1 MANHPYGSTKSAK
14 KQQHY
19 SDADQQQLDSVR
31 NRDLSD
37 FQKQDPL
44 KEPTADASRLPQ
56 ESALLDSLGKIA
68 YTLDKT
74 YLTQLSACYGIF
86 PFEEYY
92 NKCELPYKDENG
104 EDAAEL
110 AETITYASNIRALQV
125 SQWVYDK
132 DEKIGDCFKNVLSVF
147 AGSDETV
154 AMVLHR
160 TEDGTKMYFVTK
172 NAGPQ
177 PGERIDNAI
186 GLLASTLR
194 GNFPGSVLE
203 PLEENKNAEKDLKNL
218 FSFQDM
224 KAVSCLCNIPSERGE
239 GEYLCQGIDK
249 LLNSLVPGTETIPD
263 KEYYIIFMATP
274 LSAGEQREV
283 LQGYEEL
290 ATALAPFA
298 GYQFQRGRNEAHM
311 QGEMNSLA
319 QTNGIS
325 EAVTKTH
332 SINAGLNA
340 GLNGS
345 FSTLLS
351 KAVTTG
357 ISAATTW
364 GTGASASVEAGA
376 AVLKGSATVSEHQ
389 DFTVGGHVDNTST
402 SGKQTTY
409 GGSVGMSLGY
419 GYSWGRTEGRN
430 ASASQ
435 TVGTNRGISLGITD
449 NTTYT
454 YKSYLVSDLLKKLE
468 AMITRI
474 TESQAMGLWKTAS
487 YVLAENT
494 VTSQSVAHYLRS
506 LLQGDNSYLEPAVVQ
521 TWTDEESQGIV
532 PFKEIREYLSHF
544 THPVFL
550 SVTEENVAA
559 AKENNSGNPIAYDP
573 ANNIFV
579 TPTANVSTAE
589 LANAFAFPRYSVQGI
604 PVIQCAR
611 FGREPHSLQ
620 EIKRDIRLGCAY
632 HMHHPEEQNKIGL
645 DKNELT
651 AHTFITGSTGAGKS
665 NTIYKIIDEL
675 CFNTQQNPV
684 HFLVIEPAKGEYKKS
699 FSKSKYKGISVYGT
713 NPKKTDLLQINPFSF
728 PDDIHVLEH
737 IDRLVEVFNACWPM
751 YAAMPAVLKDAIEA
765 SYVSCGWSL
774 TRSVCTPKR
783 FPTFATVL
791 KKLPEIMDSSAYS
804 KDTKGDYTGALVTR
818 VKSLTNGIN
827 GQIFCSDNEIC
838 DKCLFDHNVIIDLSR
853 VGSMETKA
861 LLMGIL
867 MIKLQEYRM
876 ATAEGSNA
884 ELKHITVLEEA
895 HNLLRRT
902 STEQSQEGSNLQG
915 KSVEMLANAIAEMRT
930 YGEGFIIADQAPGL
944 LDMAVIRNTNTKII
958 MRLPDES
965 DRELVGKAA
974 GLNDD
979 QIVEL
984 ARLDRGVAAVFQN
997 HWLEPVLCM
1006 VDKFEGGQ
1014 KFEYPQPKQLQNP
1027 DTEALFSR
1035 ILTGTK
1041 DGSELSQECV
1051 DRLNAWIDRQDT
1063 GREAKEI
1070 LRKAV
1075 EQPDA
1080 VSDQEVSYLL
1090 YCLVKGKTLVAQA
1103 EKTTDPVAARAMVE
1117 QTVMDVLQVSD
1128 GLAARI
1134 RELIFVYAAEQVKD
1148 DEARFRDLLY
1158 YGGVK

>member
-1 MANHPYGSTKSAK
+1 MADQIYGSTKSTK
-14 KQQHY
+14 KQEHY
-19 SDADQQQLDSVR
+19 NAAEQQQLETIK
-31 NRDLSD
+31 NKDLGD
-37 FQKQDPL
+37 FQQEEPL
-44 KEPTADASRLPQ
+44 EEPELDSSKIPQ
-56 ESALLDSLGKIA
+56 EAELLDSLGKIA

-74 YLTQLSACYGIF
+74 YLARLSSCYGIM
-86 PFEEYY
+86 PFEEFY
-92 NKCELPYKDENG
+92 NKCELLYQDKEGKDVVQI
-104 EDAAEL
+104 ED
-110 AETITYASNIRALQV
+110 TITYPDNIRALQV

-147 AGSDETV
+147 AGSEETV

-177 PGERIDNAI
+177 PGERINNAI

-194 GNFPGSVLE
+194 GNFPGSVVN
-203 PLEENKNAEKDLKNL
+203 PLEENNNASELEEL

-224 KAVSCLCNIPSERGE
+224 SAVSCLCSIPSERDE
-239 GEYLCQGIDK
+239 EEYLCQGIDK
-249 LLNSLVPGTETIPD
+249 LLNGLVPGTETIPD
-263 KEYYIIFMATP
+263 KEYYIVFIATP
-274 LSAGEQREV
+274 LSAEEQREI

-298 GYQFQRGRNEAHM
+298 GYQFQVGRNKAVT
-311 QGEMNSLA
+311 QGEMKSLA

-325 EAVTKTH
+325 EAITKTH
-332 SINAGLNA
+332 SINAGVNA

-345 FSTLLS
+345 FSTFLS
-351 KAVTTG
+351 KAITTG
-357 ISAATTW
+357 VNAAVTVS
-364 GTGASASVEAGA
+364 TGASATAEADIGVA
-376 AVLKGSATVSEHQ
+376 KASATVSEHQ
-389 DFTVGGHVDNTST
+389 DVTVGSHRDTTNTGGQS
-402 SGKQTTY
+402 QTR
-409 GGSVGMSLGY
+409 GGSIGMSLGY

-430 ASASQ
+430 SSASL
-435 TVGTNRGISLGITD
+435 TAGTNQGISLGVTD

-454 YKSYLVSDLLKKLE
+454 YKSYPVSDLLKKLE

-487 YVLAENT
+487 YVLAEKP

-506 LLQGDNSYLEPAVVQ
+506 LLQGDDSYLEPAVVQ
-521 TWTDEESQGIV
+521 TWTDEESLGVV
-532 PFKEIREYLSHF
+532 PFKEIRKYLSHF
-544 THPVFL
+544 THPVFV
-550 SVTEENVAA
+550 SVTEENVMT
-559 AKENNSGNPIAYDP
+559 AKKNDPNEPVTYDP
-573 ANNIFV
+573 DSNIFV
-579 TPTANVSTAE
+579 TPTTNISTAE

-611 FGREPHSLQ
+611 FGREPHSLRKVNQ
-620 EIKRDIRLGCAY
+620 EIRLGCAY
-632 HMHHPEEQNKIGL
+632 HMHHPEEQSEIGL

-665 NTIYKIIDEL
+665 NTIYKILDEL
-675 CFNTQQNPV
+675 CFQSANPA
-684 HFLVIEPAKGEYKKS
+684 HFLVIEPAKGEYKDT
-699 FSKSKYKGISVYGT
+699 FGGYAGVSVYGT
-713 NPKKTDLLQINPFSF
+713 NPKKSDLLQLNPFSF

-827 GQIFCSDNEIC
+827 GQIFCSDEEIP
-838 DKCLFDHNVIIDLSR
+838 DEDLFDQNVIVDLSR

-876 ATAEGSNA
+876 AEAKGSNA
-884 ELKHITVLEEA
+884 ELRHITVLEEA

-902 STEQSQEGSNLQG
+902 SSEQSQEGSNLQG

-984 ARLDRGVAAVFQN
+984 ARLDQGVAAVFQN

-1006 VDKFEGGQ
+1006 VDKFEGER
-1014 KFEYPQPKQLQNP
+1014 KFDYPQPKQVQNP
-1027 DTEALFSR
+1027 DTETLFNL
-1035 ILTGTK
+1035 ILNGTK
-1041 DGSELSQECV
+1041 DGAELSKECV
-1051 DRLNAWIDRQDT
+1051 DRLKVWVDRQDT
-1063 GREAKEI
+1063 GRDAKEL

-1075 EQPDA
+1075 EQPNSI
-1080 VSDQEVSYLL
+1080 SDQEIGYSL
-1090 YCLVKGKTLVAQA
+1090 YCLVKGKTLVEQA
-1103 EKTTDPVAARAMVE
+1103 EKASELTTARTMVE
-1117 QTVMDVLQVSD
+1117 QAVVDTLQVSD
-1128 GLAARI
+1128 ELAARL
-1134 RELIFVYAAEQVKD
+1134 RVLIFAYAAEQVRG
-1148 DEARFRDLLY
+1148 DETRFRDLMY